1 MVEVNSMYQARTRHD
16 DIKAQIVKLEALAH
30 RTGVHPTFEAFD
42 EETEAILVRMF
53 GDTHQYVESYK
64 YATVGEAEAIVNL
77 PESAQEPQTRDTPKK
92 GLQQRRQVLQGILTD
107 LQGLEAEEAEALTG
121 EDREDPPGPS

>member
-1 MVEVNSMYQARTRHD
+1 MVEVNSMYQARTRQD
-16 DIKAQIVKLEALAH
+16 DIKAQIEKLEALAH

-42 EETEAILVRMF
+42 EEIEAMLARMF
-53 GDTHQYVESYK
+53 GTTHQYVESYK

-92 GLQQRRQVLQGILTD
+92 GLQQRRQVLQGILTE